1 MADERSAKVYVPVI
15 VAYGAD
21 GKMQPFRIK
30 WEDGETYTIDRVI
43 DVRPAPAL
51 KAGGQGDRYTVQ
63 IAGKQSYLFYET
75 STDQTG
81 FVKGR
86 WFVERRGNGC
96 K

>member
-1 MADERSAKVYVPVI
+1 M
-15 VAYGAD
+15 
-21 GKMQPFRIK
+21 
-30 WEDGETYTIDRVI
+30 

-63 IAGKQSYLFYET
+63 IAGQQSYLFYET

-81 FVKGR
+81 PVKGR
-86 WFVERRGNGC
+86 WFVERRDNGY